1 MGLKKWVSSVNACG
15 VLFDLDGVLL
25 NSTGL
30 HDAALKQAVVE
41 AGFQLLPWGDEAER
55 TSIKLQRLGIQS
67 DATQSKLRKRKAELY
82 LENLLGTP
90 HTPPR
95 WHNHWALRRAISG
108 LPFVG
113 LVTTMSWEHGALPR
127 ILTAMGCEAAVFD
140 QVFAPYDG
148 GTGKEALYAAAWG
161 WIAAKQGVNPAAA
174 LVLEDSVVGAT
185 AAKEAGFKNVRR
197 VTFQELGEAI

>member
-55 TSIKLQRLGIQS
+55 TSIKLERLGI
-67 DATQSKLRKRKAELY
+67 DDNTQARLRARKAELY
-82 LENLLGTP
+82 LENLLGAP

-148 GTGKEALYAAAWG
+148 RTKKETLYASAWG
-161 WIAAKQGVNPAAA
+161 WIAAKQGANPAAA
-174 LVLEDSVVGAT
+174 LVLEDSNVGID
-185 AAKEAGFKNVRR
+185 AAKGVGFKNVRR